1 MNLLKTSALNGVA
14 VLIKT
19 ATMFILNKILA
30 VYVGPAGYAAIGQ
43 FQNFIQ
49 MITTFAGSAINTAVI
64 KYTAEYH
71 ENEHKQISVW
81 RAAGSLVLIFSFIFS
96 FIILIFQKQL
106 SLYIFQTTA
115 YQSVF
120 AWFAAFLGLFN
131 LNALFLAI
139 LNGKKEILKLVVANI
154 AGSILSLL
162 VTGFLA
168 VQYHLYGALIAL
180 SIYQS
185 IAFFVTLFLCYKA
198 NWFNISYLFGK
209 IEPHIA
215 KKFAAFA
222 LMALVSAVC
231 VPLSQMAIRSY
242 LSQEFG
248 LNYAGYWEAMI
259 RLSAAYLMLVTTTL
273 GVYYL
278 PRLAE
283 LTHLDEIKKEVYL
296 GYKFIFPLAV
306 VGGLCVY
313 VMRDWI
319 ITLLFSHAFMPMRDL
334 FLWQMI
340 GDSLKI
346 GSWILAY
353 LMLSKAMTK
362 LFVTTEIIF
371 SFSLVFLTFILTQA
385 IGFEGVSVA
394 YLVNY
399 ATYWLVMSVLI
410 FKQLKRVNN
419 ENIIIR

>member
-30 VYVGPAGYAAIGQ
+30 IYVGPSGYAAIGQ

-49 MITTFAGSAINTAVI
+49 MVTTFAGSAINTAVI

-71 ENEHKQISVW
+71 GDETKQRAIW
-81 RAAGSLVLIFSFIFS
+81 KAAGSLVLIFSFIFT

-106 SLYIFQTTA
+106 SLYIFQTA
-115 YQSVF
+115 QYQSVF
-120 AWFAAFLGLFN
+120 AWFAVFLVLFN

-139 LNGKKEILKLVVANI
+139 LNGKKEILKLVTANI
-154 AGSILSLL
+154 AGSVLSLL
-162 VTGFLA
+162 VTSVLA
-168 VQYHLYGALIAL
+168 VQYHLYGALVAL

-198 NWFNISYLFGK
+198 NWFKISYLFGR
-209 IEPHIA
+209 IEPKIA
-215 KKFAAFA
+215 KNFVAFA
-222 LMALVSAVC
+222 LMALVSAIC
-231 VPLSQMAIRSY
+231 VPLSQMVIRSY

-278 PRLAE
+278 PRLSE
-283 LTHLDEIKKEVYL
+283 LSEFNVIKAEVYTV
-296 GYKFIFPLAV
+296 YKFIFPLAV
-306 VGGLCVY
+306 LGGLIVY
-313 VMRDWI
+313 ILRDWI
-319 ITLLFSHAFMPMRDL
+319 IAVLFTKTFLPMRDL
-334 FLWQMI
+334 FFWQMI

-362 LFVTTEIIF
+362 LFVTTEITF
-371 SFSLVFLTFILTQA
+371 ALTSIALTY
-385 IGFEGVSVA
+385 ICTHFFGFEGVSIAHVI
-394 YLVNY
+394 NY
-399 ATYWLVMSVLI
+399 CMYWIVLGYFI
-410 FKQLKRVNN
+410 FKELK
-419 ENIIIR
+419 EN

>member
-71 ENEHKQISVW
+71 EDEHKQISVW
-81 RAAGSLVLIFSFIFS
+81 RAAGSLVLIFSFVFS
-96 FIILIFQKQL
+96 IIILIFQKQL

-120 AWFAAFLGLFN
+120 VWFAVFLVLFN

-231 VPLSQMAIRSY
+231 VPLSQMAIRFY

-306 VGGLCVY
+306 IGGLSVY
-313 VMRDWI
+313 LLRDWI
-319 ITLLFSHAFMPMRDL
+319 IALLFSQAFMPMRDL

-353 LMLSKAMTK
+353 LMLAKAMTK
-362 LFVTTEIIF
+362 LFVTTEILF
-371 SFSLVFLTFILTQA
+371 ALSSVGLTYLFTKLF
-385 IGFEGVSVA
+385 GFEGVSIA
-394 YLVNY
+394 HLVNY
-399 ATYWLVMSVLI
+399 ALYWLVMSYFI
-410 FKQLKRVNN
+410 FGTLESQRG
-419 ENIIIR
+419 

>member
-30 VYVGPAGYAAIGQ
+30 VYVGPGGYAAIGQ

-49 MITTFAGSAINTAVI
+49 MVTTFAGSAINTAVI

-71 ENEHKQISVW
+71 EDETKQRAIW
-81 RAAGSLVLIFSFIFS
+81 KAAGSSVLIFSFIFS
-96 FIILIFQKQL
+96 LIILIFQKQL

-120 AWFAAFLGLFN
+120 VWFAAFLVLFN

-231 VPLSQMAIRSY
+231 VPLSQMAIRFY

-306 VGGLCVY
+306 IGGLSVY
-313 VMRDWI
+313 LLRDWI
-319 ITLLFSHAFMPMRDL
+319 IALLFSQAFMPMRDL

-353 LMLSKAMTK
+353 LMLAKAMTK
-362 LFVTTEIIF
+362 LFVTTEILF
-371 SFSLVFLTFILTQA
+371 ALSSVGLTYLFTKLF
-385 IGFEGVSVA
+385 GFEGVSIA
-394 YLVNY
+394 HLVNY
-399 ATYWLVMSVLI
+399 ALYWLVMSYFI
-410 FKQLKRVNN
+410 FGTLESQRG
-419 ENIIIR
+419 

>member
-81 RAAGSLVLIFSFIFS
+81 RAAGSLVLIFSFVFS
-96 FIILIFQKQL
+96 IIILIFQKQL
-106 SLYIFQTTA
+106 SLYIFQTIE

-120 AWFAAFLGLFN
+120 VWFAVFLVLFN

-231 VPLSQMAIRSY
+231 VPLSQMAIRFY

-278 PRLAE
+278 PRLSE
-283 LTHLDEIKKEVYL
+283 LSEFNVIKAEVYTV
-296 GYKFIFPLAV
+296 YKFIFPLAV
-306 VGGLCVY
+306 LGGLIVY
-313 VMRDWI
+313 ILRDWI
-319 ITLLFSHAFMPMRDL
+319 IAVLFTKTFLPMRDL
-334 FLWQMI
+334 FFWQMI

-362 LFVTTEIIF
+362 LFVTTEITF
-371 SFSLVFLTFILTQA
+371 ALTSIALTY
-385 IGFEGVSVA
+385 ICTHFFGFEGVSIAHVI
-394 YLVNY
+394 NY
-399 ATYWLVMSVLI
+399 CMYWIVLGYFI
-410 FKQLKRVNN
+410 FKELK
-419 ENIIIR
+419 EN